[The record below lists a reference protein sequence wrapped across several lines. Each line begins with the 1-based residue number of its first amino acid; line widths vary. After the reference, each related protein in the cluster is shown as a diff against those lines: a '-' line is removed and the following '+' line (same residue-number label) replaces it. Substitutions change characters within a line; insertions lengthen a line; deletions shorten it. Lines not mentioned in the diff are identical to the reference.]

1 MIELKHLDFAYEKN
15 HPILTDL
22 SAKFGEAG
30 SNVLVLGALVRGA
43 AIHPPHDSSFTL
55 LGSLLN

>member
-30 SNVLVLGALVRGA
+30 SNVVGVIG
-43 AIHPPHDSSFTL
+43 PNGTGKSTL
-55 LGSLLN
+55 FRSI